1 MEREAP
7 NRDLT
12 DLERRVANVV
22 RFGVVSAADYGAA
35 RVRVTA
41 GQITTGWLPVMTSRA
56 HEDVTW
62 WMPEVGEQVVVVAP
76 TGDLAQ
82 GVVLGAVY
90 QARYPAPADRPTVH
104 RQVYADGT
112 IQEYDREAHHWLLD
126 MRANDGTMEILT
138 GTTQILIMPGN
149 VYIRADRIDLNDDR

>member
-22 RFGVVSAADYGAA
+22 RFGVISAADYGRA

-41 GQITTGWLPVMTSRA
+41 GRITTGWLPFVTARA
-56 HEDVTW
+56 HDHVTW
-62 WMPEVGEQVVVVAP
+62 CPPEVGEQVVVVAP

-82 GVVLGAVY
+82 GVVIGAVY
-90 QARYPAPADRPTVH
+90 QAAHAAPEDRPTIDRTVF
-104 RQVYADGT
+104 ADGST
-112 IQEYDREAHHWLLD
+112 VAYDREVHAYTLEVVEAGRIRLQVGPSSLEID
-126 MRANDGTMEILT
+126 AAGIRLRA
-138 GTTQILIMPGN
+138 P
-149 VYIRADRIDLNDDR
+149 RIDLN